1 VKLFRTYSYDNI
13 GDYGKRRFN
22 RVIGQKPNWR
32 VEEKVGER
40 VEHECVE
47 TTKDLCWEEKMRQG
61 EMGTLQWGQGNPD
74 DAEEREDS
82 AKVALTSNP
91 EVVAF
96 LTS

>member
-1 VKLFRTYSYDNI
+1 
-13 GDYGKRRFN
+13 
-22 RVIGQKPNWR
+22 
-32 VEEKVGER
+32 
-40 VEHECVE
+40 
-47 TTKDLCWEEKMRQG
+47 
-61 EMGTLQWGQGNPD
+61 MGTLQWGQGNPD